1 METKRTFTAVILSLI
16 ILVGYQYIFTP
27 RPTEQNNTPA
37 QVQQEQA
44 TTPVTATQQAAVSN
58 NNVAPASSISPADK
72 VLPTATQNGQDRIQT
87 MAGKDIT
94 INTSLYTAVFSENG
108 GVIKS
113 FKLKNFRESLA
124 KDSPPKELI
133 LTNSPLN
140 QPLNFDWG
148 TNPVASTPFFKAS
161 RLHLDITGGRQ
172 DTLTMTATLPS
183 GLEITKTF
191 VFSDDTYLINLEVKV
206 QNNSNAAMQ
215 GSPQL
220 RLTNKPFSTGSAK
233 TSFLFNGPAVY
244 LDESLHEIKAKDLQ
258 KDGPQTFSGN
268 LSWAAYEGTYFMCG
282 ILPQGSGK
290 NTARLSIVGEDQVT
304 TTVSGQLANIP
315 AGSNKIYNYGI
326 YFGPKKLSTLKLI
339 GSNLNKAINFGWF
352 DILAKPTL
360 YFLNFLNRYIH
371 NYGVA
376 IILVTVFFK
385 LILWP
390 ISHKGMKSMKTMQK
404 IQPKM
409 AKLRE
414 KYKDNKEKLNQEMI
428 LLYKTYK
435 INPLGGCLP
444 MVVQIPV
451 FFALYRVLLQTIELR
466 HAPFMLWITDLSAPD
481 RLQIGIDI
489 PVLHGIPVL
498 TLLMGGSMFLQQ
510 KMTPTSADPTQAKVM
525 LFLPVVFTFMF
536 LNFASGLVLYW
547 FVNNLLS
554 IGQQYYINKSLE

>member
-16 ILVGYQYIFTP
+16 ILVGYQYLFAPKTP
-27 RPTEQNNTPA
+27 KQELASQQTQQNTDRDITADKSAISTDKSSAITANNELSTAPPVA
-37 QVQQEQA
+37 NVNSSTTSKPA
-44 TTPVTATQQAAVSN
+44 TT
-58 NNVAPASSISPADK
+58 
-72 VLPTATQNGQDRIQT
+72 GR
-87 MAGKDIT
+87 DI
-94 INTSLYTAVFSENG
+94 IVNTSLYTAIFSENG
-108 GVIKS
+108 GVVKS
-113 FKLKNFRESLA
+113 FKLKKYRETLA
-124 KDSPPKELI
+124 PDSPPKELI
-133 LTNSPLN
+133 MTKNALDL
-140 QPLNFDWG
+140 PLNFTWG
-148 TNPVASTPFFKAS
+148 KEAVRTVPLFKAN
-161 RLHLDITGGRQ
+161 RLRLDTTEGSKS
-172 DTLTMTATLPS
+172 TLIMTADLPS
-183 GLEITKTF
+183 GLRITKTLSF
-191 VFSDDTYLINLEVKV
+191 VDDSYLINLEVKV
-206 QNNSNAAMQ
+206 QNNSGSSLQ

-220 RLTNKPFSTGSAK
+220 QLTNKPFSTGSAK

-244 LDESLHEIKAKDLQ
+244 LNQSLEEVKVKNLL
-258 KDGPQTFSGN
+258 KDGPKSFNGK
-268 LSWAAYEGTYFMCG
+268 LSWAAYEGTYFICG
-282 ILPQGSGK
+282 IITP
-290 NTARLSIVGEDQVT
+290 NTVANTVRMSVADEDKVT
-304 TTVSGQLANIP
+304 TTVNGP
-315 AGSNKIYNYGI
+315 AEIIQTNASTIHNYGI
-326 YFGPKKLSTLKLI
+326 YFGPKKLSTLKTI
-339 GSNLNKAINFGWF
+339 GSDLNKAINFGWF
-352 DILAKPTL
+352 DMLAKPTL
-360 YFLNFLNRYIH
+360 YFLNFLNHYIH
-371 NYGVA
+371 NYGIA

-385 LILWP
+385 LVLWP

-414 KYKDNKEKLNQEMI
+414 KYKDNKEKLNQEMV

-481 RLQIGIDI
+481 RLQIGIDV

-498 TLLMGGSMFLQQ
+498 TLLMGASMFLQQ

-554 IGQQYYINKSLE
+554 IGQQYFINKSLE